1 MTQGERVNQIRKT
14 LDLTLEKFGEKLG
27 VQKSSISKIEKDR
40 VALSDQ
46 MAKSICREYNVNYDY
61 LMYGEG
67 EMFDDL
73 PQTIVDELCVQYELN
88 DFDKALVE
96 MYVSLPAGS
105 RERIKE
111 YMKQLVKKVGG
122 DQPEGGPES
131 LPGRQLG
138 ADLVQQIQRLVAADD
153 AFVGAEGGTLGLVDH
168 AVEHIQQSLHV
179 LFFHRSFVPFSVL
192 QDVSP
197 AFFPI
202 PRRWA
207 PADTSPE
214 AGRSGSSHGPWWS

>member
-1 MTQGERVNQIRKT
+1 MTNGERVNEVRKS
-14 LDLTLEKFGEKLG
+14 LGLTLEKFGEKLG
-27 VQKSSISKIEKDR
+27 VTKTTISRIEKG
-40 VALSDQ
+40 VNNLTDQ

-111 YMKQLVKKVGG
+111 YMKQLVKKVGW
-122 DQPEGGPES
+122 DKTE
-131 LPGRQLG
+131 
-138 ADLVQQIQRLVAADD
+138 
-153 AFVGAEGGTLGLVDH
+153 
-168 AVEHIQQSLHV
+168 
-179 LFFHRSFVPFSVL
+179 
-192 QDVSP
+192 
-197 AFFPI
+197 
-202 PRRWA
+202 
-207 PADTSPE
+207 
-214 AGRSGSSHGPWWS
+214 

>member
-73 PQTIVDELCVQYELN
+73 PQTIVDELCAQYDLN

-96 MYVSLPAGS
+96 MYVSLPAGN

-111 YMKQLVKKVGG
+111 YMKQLVDCKLI
-122 DQPEGGPES
+122 S
-131 LPGRQLG
+131 
-138 ADLVQQIQRLVAADD
+138 
-153 AFVGAEGGTLGLVDH
+153 
-168 AVEHIQQSLHV
+168 
-179 LFFHRSFVPFSVL
+179 
-192 QDVSP
+192 
-197 AFFPI
+197 
-202 PRRWA
+202 
-207 PADTSPE
+207 
-214 AGRSGSSHGPWWS
+214 